1 MNDGGTHGPSTPHHD
16 QDGGEQD
23 GRRSDPL
30 PVLRIPTVLGIAAAA
45 GLVPLN
51 STMIAVALPTIADD
65 FDISTGTASVLVT
78 VYLVAMLVGQPM
90 AGRVADVVGNRRT
103 VTCALVGLIVT
114 SCAAAFAP
122 SFAWLVV
129 ARLAQALCAAALG
142 PSVQSL
148 LRALTSPDEQGRTFG
163 LMGSVLG
170 VGAALGPVIGGVLT
184 QAFGWQAIFLVNVP
198 IASGALIAAVR
209 TNPPP
214 AGANDARQV
223 ETTDERI
230 LNPVFNVCFSAQ
242 ALSTLAQYAL
252 LLLTPIILDA
262 RGWPSGSI
270 GLALSALTIGMIVMG
285 PPGGRAGDER
295 GRRAPSTAGLSLAAV
310 AVAVLLVAGPSATPF
325 ILVAVLATFGV
336 GLGLATPNLMSAA
349 LASVPMSRTGSAA
362 GVLSMSR
369 YVGSITTSLVISAV
383 VTSDA
388 GGTRTVLALSWVAT
402 VLAALVSTR
411 LPPTPLVVPD
421 EAAAPSL
428 PER

>member
-1 MNDGGTHGPSTPHHD
+1 LTPDH
-16 QDGGEQD
+16 EQ
-23 GRRSDPL
+23 RADPL
-30 PVLRIPTVLGIAAAA
+30 TRLRVSTVLGIAAAA

-78 VYLVAMLVGQPM
+78 VYLVAMLVGQPV
-90 AGRVADVVGNRRT
+90 AGRVADVVGNRRA
-103 VTCALVGLIVT
+103 VLWALVGLIVM
-114 SCAAAFAP
+114 SFAAAFAP
-122 SFAWLVV
+122 SFLWLVV
-129 ARLAQALCAAALG
+129 ARLAQAVCAAALG

-198 IASGALIAAVR
+198 IAGGALLAAIR
-209 TNPPP
+209 TRPRP
-214 AGANDARQV
+214 ADRRDGRHV

-230 LNPVFNVCFSAQ
+230 LNPVFVACFSAQ

-252 LLLTPIILDA
+252 LLLTPIVLAA
-262 RGWPSGSI
+262 RGWQSGSI
-270 GLALSALTIGMIVMG
+270 GLALSALTIGMILMG
-285 PPGGRAGDER
+285 PPGGRAGDAR
-295 GRRAPSTAGLSLAAV
+295 GRRAPTTFGLTVAAV
-310 AVAVLLVAGPSATPF
+310 AVAVVLVAGPSVTPF
-325 ILVAVLATFGV
+325 VLVAVLATFGV

-349 LASVPMSRTGSAA
+349 LASVPMGRTGSAA

-369 YVGSITTSLVISAV
+369 YVGSIATSLTISAV

-388 GGTRTVLALSWVAT
+388 GGTRVVLALSCVAT
-402 VLAALVSTR
+402 VVAALVATR
-411 LPPTPLVVPD
+411 LPSTPTATPD
-421 EAAAPSL
+421 EAAAPVR
-428 PER
+428 PG

>member
-1 MNDGGTHGPSTPHHD
+1 LTPHHD
-16 QDGGEQD
+16 HDE
-23 GRRSDPL
+23 RADPL
-30 PVLRIPTVLGIAAAA
+30 PKLRIPTVLGIAAAA

-78 VYLVAMLVGQPM
+78 VYLVAMLVGQPV
-90 AGRVADVVGNRRT
+90 AGRVADVVGNRRA
-103 VTCALVGLIVT
+103 VTWALVGLIVT
-114 SCAAAFAP
+114 SFAAAFAP
-122 SFAWLVV
+122 SFSWLVV
-129 ARLAQALCAAALG
+129 ARLAQAACAAALG

-170 VGAALGPVIGGVLT
+170 VGAALGPVVGGVLT

-198 IASGALIAAVR
+198 IAGGALVAAVR
-209 TNPPP
+209 TRPPP
-214 AGANDARQV
+214 AGGDGRRGD
-223 ETTDERI
+223 TTDERI
-230 LNPVFNVCFSAQ
+230 LNPVFVVCFSAQ

-270 GLALSALTIGMIVMG
+270 GLALSALTIGMILMG
-285 PPGGRAGDER
+285 PPGGRVGDAR
-295 GRRAPSTAGLSLAAV
+295 GRRAPSTFGLSLAAV
-310 AVAVLLVAGPSATPF
+310 AVAVVLIAGPSVAPF
-325 ILVAVLATFGV
+325 VLVAALATFGV

-369 YVGSITTSLVISAV
+369 YVGSIATSVTISAV

-388 GGTRTVLALSWVAT
+388 AGTRVVLALSWVAT
-402 VLAALVSTR
+402 VVAALVATR
-411 LPPTPLVVPD
+411 LPSTPVETPD
-421 EAAAPSL
+421 GAPA
-428 PER
+428 PARAE